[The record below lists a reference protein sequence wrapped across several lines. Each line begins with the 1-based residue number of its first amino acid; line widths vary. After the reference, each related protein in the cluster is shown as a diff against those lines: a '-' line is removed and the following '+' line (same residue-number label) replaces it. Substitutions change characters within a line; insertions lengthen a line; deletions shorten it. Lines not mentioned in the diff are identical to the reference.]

1 MREVGRN
8 KVNFLSFPLTSCH
21 CYVGVQSICHAV
33 LVISVQLA
41 DSGTTYPWSISGLFW
56 VLLTLTLTLTRMSP
70 QDERLLLNHAKTPGF
85 LVPRGEEFNLG
96 PETRLDRSE
105 LLCNKVLLK
114 YKGDRES
121 F

>member
-8 KVNFLSFPLTSCH
+8 KVNFLSFPLTSCR

-56 VLLTLTLTLTRMSP
+56 VLLPWSLLHKVEQRAKHLVLVGYLSHVQCSVYTRK
-70 QDERLLLNHAKTPGF
+70 EG
-85 LVPRGEEFNLG
+85 
-96 PETRLDRSE
+96 
-105 LLCNKVLLK
+105 
-114 YKGDRES
+114 
-121 F
+121 